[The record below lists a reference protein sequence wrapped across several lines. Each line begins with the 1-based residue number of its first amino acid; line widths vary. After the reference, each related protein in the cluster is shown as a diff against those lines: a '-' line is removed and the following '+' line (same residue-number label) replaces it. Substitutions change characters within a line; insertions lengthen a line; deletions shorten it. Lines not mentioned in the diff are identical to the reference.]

1 MQVKLSPRWLSGSL
15 SAVQSKSHLHR
26 LLIANS
32 LSGSQQNIKLGPLSD
47 DITATIE
54 CLTALGTE
62 EAPEIHCNE
71 SGSTLRFLLPI
82 TMALKPK
89 AVFYGK
95 GRLPERPLGELKE
108 VLEKGG
114 CRFSKAGNE
123 MFTVEGALSAGHYAL
138 PGNVSSQYITGLLFA
153 LPLVEGESKIVV
165 SKPVES
171 VGYIN
176 MTLQVLDQ
184 YGVRVFLDKISEEGH
199 VIFTIPGGQKY
210 VPPLETPMVEGDW
223 SNSAFWLAAGAISTQ
238 GEGISVYG
246 LNSSSAQGDKEIVS
260 LLQQFGARV
269 YSSLEHSFVA
279 REKLEGITIDASNIP
294 DLVPIL
300 AVVAAVSKGT
310 TRIIKADRVRIKE
323 SDRLHAISECLNTV
337 GANVTELN
345 DGLIIQGVDRFTGG
359 KVSSFNDHRIVMA
372 MSIASCCSCEEIYID
387 GAEAI
392 NKSYPSFFDDFNIV
406 GGRVAYL

>member
-1 MQVKLSPRWLSGSL
+1 MLIGREDNV
-15 SAVQSKSHLHR
+15 
-26 LLIANS
+26 LLCCC
-32 LSGSQQNIKLGPLSD
+32 GWQ
-47 DITATIE
+47 
-54 CLTALGTE
+54 
-62 EAPEIHCNE
+62 
-71 SGSTLRFLLPI
+71 
-82 TMALKPK
+82 
-89 AVFYGK
+89 
-95 GRLPERPLGELKE
+95 
-108 VLEKGG
+108 
-114 CRFSKAGNE
+114 
-123 MFTVEGALSAGHYAL
+123 EGALLHACVCSACWAAAVQVASPLSMLWSPSDCIPAL
-138 PGNVSSQYITGLLFA
+138 QLTPT
-153 LPLVEGESKIVV
+153 
-165 SKPVES
+165 S
-171 VGYIN
+171 VCC
-176 MTLQVLDQ
+176 
-184 YGVRVFLDKISEEGH
+184 
-199 VIFTIPGGQKY
+199 
-210 VPPLETPMVEGDW
+210 
-223 SNSAFWLAAGAISTQ
+223 FWLAAGAISTQ

-323 SDRLHAISECLNTV
+323 SDRLHAISECLNSV
-337 GANVTELN
+337 GANVTELS

-406 GGRVAYL
+406 GGRVAYI